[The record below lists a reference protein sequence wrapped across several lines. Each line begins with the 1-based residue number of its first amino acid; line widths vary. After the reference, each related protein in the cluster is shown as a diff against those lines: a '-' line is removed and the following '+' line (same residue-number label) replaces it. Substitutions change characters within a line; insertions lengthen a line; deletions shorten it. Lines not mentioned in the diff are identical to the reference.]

1 MTLEPRNLI
10 REALLAPQTLAA
22 FSALDWDLLIRQGR
36 RANLLARLANALGE
50 KGLLDAVPEAPR
62 QHLDSALRI
71 TARQTIA
78 VGWEVECL
86 RRAFAGS
93 GVPLIL
99 LKGAAYLMAGLPAS
113 AGRVFS
119 DVDIIVPKR
128 LIGQAEGALM
138 AHGWHGAE
146 MDAYDQRY
154 YREWMH
160 EIPPMTHVRRGTT
173 VDVHHSLLPE
183 TARVKVNAAALFD
196 HLIEVPGHPGV
207 QMLPPVD
214 MLLHSAAHLFQEGE
228 LENGQRDLFD
238 LDSLLRHF
246 GADPA
251 FWPALLPRAHVL
263 GLLRPLHYALRC
275 THTMLGTPVPPEVL
289 ATAAADGG
297 PPGWVDRLMDFCY
310 RRALRP
316 VHASCD
322 DRWTHAARLALYVR
336 SHWIRMPLHLLA
348 VHLGRKALQRPKL
361 HDEAQAA

>member
-1 MTLEPRNLI
+1 MEPRNLI

-22 FSALDWDLLIRQGR
+22 YSALDWDLLIRQGR
-36 RANLLARLANALGE
+36 RANLLARLAQSLFEQG
-50 KGLLDAVPEAPR
+50 GLEAVPEAPR

-71 TARQTIA
+71 AARQTGA

-86 RRAFAGS
+86 RRGLAGS

-119 DVDIIVPKR
+119 DVDIIVPRR
-128 LIGQAEGALM
+128 LIGPAEAALTS
-138 AHGWHGAE
+138 HGWHGAE

-173 VDVHHSLLPE
+173 VDVHHSILPE
-183 TARVKVNAAALFD
+183 TARVKVNAEALFEQ
-196 HLIEVPGHPGV
+196 LVEVPGHPGV

-228 LENGQRDLFD
+228 LDNGQRDLFD

-246 GADPA
+246 GADPG
-251 FWPALLPRAHVL
+251 FWPALLPRARVL
-263 GLLRPLHYALRC
+263 GLTRPLHYALRY
-275 THTMLGTPVPPEVL
+275 THTLLGTPVPPAVL
-289 ATAAADGG
+289 AAAAEGG
-297 PPGWVDRLMDFCY
+297 PPGWVGRLMDFCY
-310 RRALRP
+310 QRALRP

-336 SHWIRMPLHLLA
+336 SHWIRMPLPML
-348 VHLGRKALQRPKL
+348 VFHLGRKALKRPKL
-361 HDEAQAA
+361 PDEAPPAKAA